1 MLYAIKYYES
11 NSYREL
17 LINVLSEQHEALSIE
32 APKDSY
38 WSRFDTEY
46 LENLMVKFSNVIKQ

>member
-1 MLYAIKYYES
+1 MLYAIKHYES

-17 LINVLSEQHEALSIE
+17 LIDVLSSQHEALSIK
-32 APKDSY
+32 APTHSY

-46 LENLMVKFSNVIKQ
+46 LENLMVKFSNLIKQ